1 LKDWIAAALGLAGGF
16 ACAYAVAAAVLPGLV
31 ERSRQPERL
40 VKLAF
45 GGTVVA
51 LLPALLLSIVVG
63 APLGGAIGIA
73 LVFAL
78 VLLAGTFGGVLL
90 AGLFRPPGA

>member
-1 LKDWIAAALGLAGGF
+1 MDWLAAALGLAGGF
-16 ACAYAVAAAVLPGLV
+16 AFAWWVVAAALPRLMDK
-31 ERSRQPERL
+31 SRRPELL

-45 GGTVVA
+45 GGALVA

-63 APLGGAIGIA
+63 ATLAGALGVA

-78 VLLAGTFGGVLL
+78 VLLAGTFGGALL
-90 AGLFRPPGA
+90 ERILARK